1 MDLINVRVVYKH
13 GDEEQFLCAMH
24 TALIPVKGAIV
35 VCQNFVDERLV
46 VYTGMVSDV
55 IYHYGIMDTFVQVY
69 LTGVSE
75 S

>member
-1 MDLINVRVVYKH
+1 MDLINVRVICKH
-13 GDEEQFLCAMH
+13 GEEEQFLCAMH
-24 TALIPVKGAIV
+24 TNLIPVKGAIV
-35 VCQNFVDERLV
+35 VCQNVVDEQLI

-55 IYHYGIMDTFVQVY
+55 IYHYGITDTFVQVY